1 MGILPSSLFKI
12 VPLWKVQKRFIG
24 GDTLRNVSLLME
36 LEEIKRKEREKRKE
50 LEKLPPRF
58 YPETIK
64 KIEEMHAEA
73 RSSVEKMDIEKASRI
88 MEIINKCRKSLDDI
102 ISLRL
107 RKILIFSIWKG
118 EREIKNLTPE
128 EKILYM
134 EIKSAIERHHNRIFQ
149 TEDMERETRET
160 MKPIE
165 KKRETGEKEK
175 VKMKEAPE
183 KIPGKRMTLVRVK
196 MPFHVALPE
205 GDLDLRKEDVLHL
218 PAKIAKILARKGIV
232 EEIKI

>member
-1 MGILPSSLFKI
+1 
-12 VPLWKVQKRFIG
+12 
-24 GDTLRNVSLLME
+24 ME
-36 LEEIKRKEREKRKE
+36 LEEIKRREREKRKE
-50 LEKLPPRF
+50 LEKLPSKF

-73 RSSVEKMDIEKASRI
+73 RASVEKMDIERVSRI
-88 MEIINKCRKSLDDI
+88 METINKCRKSLDDI
-102 ISLRL
+102 ISLRV

-134 EIKSAIERHHNRIFQ
+134 EIKSAVEKHRNRIFQ
-149 TEDMERETRET
+149 TENMERETRET
-160 MKPIE
+160 IKPAE
-165 KKRETGEKEK
+165 KGREAGEKEK
-175 VKMKEAPE
+175 VKMEEAPE
-183 KIPGKRMTLVRVK
+183 KIPEKRMTLVRVK

-205 GDLDLRKEDVLHL
+205 GNLDLRKEDVLHI
-218 PAKIAKILARKGIV
+218 PVKIAKILARKGIV

>member
-1 MGILPSSLFKI
+1 M
-12 VPLWKVQKRFIG
+12 
-24 GDTLRNVSLLME
+24 RNVGLLME
-36 LEEIKRKEREKRKE
+36 LEEIKRREREKRKE
-50 LEKLPPRF
+50 LEKLPSKF

-73 RSSVEKMDIEKASRI
+73 RASVEKMDIERVSRI
-88 MEIINKCRKSLDDI
+88 METINKCRKSLDDI
-102 ISLRL
+102 ISLRV

-134 EIKSAIERHHNRIFQ
+134 EIKSAVEKHRNRIFQ
-149 TEDMERETRET
+149 TENMERETRET
-160 MKPIE
+160 IKPAE
-165 KKRETGEKEK
+165 KGREAGEKEK
-175 VKMKEAPE
+175 VKMEEAPE
-183 KIPGKRMTLVRVK
+183 KIPEKRMTLVRVK

-205 GDLDLRKEDVLHL
+205 GNLDLRKEDVLHI
-218 PAKIAKILARKGIV
+218 PVKIAKILARKGIV